1 MDLAQPMSELG
12 SLGRDVVIAFA
23 LLVDPVTDVLA
34 VTPGM
39 SSGAVAFVNEE
50 APDSRI
56 VAGTLV
62 VASDT
67 AQTGNIVIEVFG
79 THSIRIGGEHGKQR
93 EEE

>member
-1 MDLAQPMSELG
+1 MDLVQTVSELG

-23 LLVDPVTDVLA
+23 LLVDPVTDALV
-34 VTPGM
+34 VSPGM
-39 SSGAVAFVNEE
+39 SSGAVSFVNEE
-50 APDSRI
+50 VPDSRV

-67 AQTGNIVIEVFG
+67 AQTGNIVVKVFD
-79 THSIRIGGEHGKQR
+79 THGIRIGREQGEQR